1 MSKEKFRRNPA
12 IPSADLKS
20 FSLLLKDDKKEAW
33 SLGHNAK
40 VFSRTL
46 WKYVPPKNQ
55 ADSYQ
60 HNGAFRQAGFK
71 QRSKT
76 VEEIAS

>member
-1 MSKEKFRRNPA
+1 VSKEKFKRNPA
-12 IPSADLKS
+12 ILSADLKS

-33 SLGHNAK
+33 SFGHNAK

-46 WKYVPPKNQ
+46 WKYVPSKNQ

-60 HNGAFRQAGFK
+60 HNDAFRQAGFK
-71 QRSKT
+71 QWSKT
-76 VEEIAS
+76 VEEIV